1 MLLGKK
7 INREKDY
14 ITGKKPDEQLVTQA
28 LEILVL
34 FLNKINIVYVDHIDY
49 SICLCNL
56 ILRLTLIF
64 FFQSIF
70 FTSILVSF
78 YS

>member
-14 ITGKKPDEQLVTQA
+14 ITGKKTDEQLVTQA

-34 FLNKINIVYVDHIDY
+34 FLNKINIVNVDHIDY
-49 SICLCNL
+49 
-56 ILRLTLIF
+56 
-64 FFQSIF
+64 
-70 FTSILVSF
+70 
-78 YS
+78 

>member
-34 FLNKINIVYVDHIDY
+34 FLNKINTVYVDHIAY
-49 SICLCNL
+49 
-56 ILRLTLIF
+56 
-64 FFQSIF
+64 
-70 FTSILVSF
+70 
-78 YS
+78 